1 MEETLTA
8 CCTGH
13 RPKGFPFI
21 YGGSSE
27 KYFIYLQK
35 LRKIILKAIK
45 EYGVTHFITGMAE
58 GVDLDFAEIVLSLR
72 KKYKT
77 IKLECAIPYSTQNFG
92 FDWES
97 DYRYARILKLANEV
111 NYITKTY
118 QKGCC
123 LKRDRYMVDKSDF
136 VIAVYNGQQK
146 GGTFYT
152 IRYAKSLKKPIDI

>member
-27 KYFIYLQK
+27 KYFAYLHELEK
-35 LRKIILKAIK
+35 MVLKAIN

-58 GVDLDFAEIVLSLR
+58 GADLDFAEIVLLLR

-77 IKLECAIPYSTQNFG
+77 IKLECAIPYDTQICG
-92 FDWES
+92 LDWENY
-97 DYRYARILKLANEV
+97 YRYERILKLANEV

-123 LKRDRYMVDKSDF
+123 LKRNRYMVDKSDF
-136 VIAVYNGQQK
+136 VIAVYNGQEK
-146 GGTFYT
+146 GGTYYT
-152 IRYAKSLKKPIDI
+152 TN